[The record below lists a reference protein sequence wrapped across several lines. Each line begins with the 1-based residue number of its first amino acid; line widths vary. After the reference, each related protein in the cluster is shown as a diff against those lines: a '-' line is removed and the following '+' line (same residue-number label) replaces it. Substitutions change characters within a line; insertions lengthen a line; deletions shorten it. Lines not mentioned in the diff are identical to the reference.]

1 MSTHQRQSL
10 SDTMREAGVIPCEL
24 PELIPGTVARFRI
37 EGDKPARL
45 MAGLTRSR
53 MVLAAHLVAGKLA

>member
-1 MSTHQRQSL
+1 MTTHQRQSL

-37 EGDKPARL
+37 EGDKPRL
-45 MAGLTRSR
+45 MAGLTRSLMAR
-53 MVLAAHLVAGKLA
+53 AVLLVAGKLA